1 MGIRHLSEDVILVTL
16 PKEPQTG
23 KELRAVNETIG
34 SEGLWD
40 VIIDFSM
47 VEIITSANI
56 SNLLILNRSL
66 QNAGLRLIFCN
77 VALPTKCIFKIAGL
91 DVFFEFADD
100 KFAALA
106 AMKLAVQTV

>member
-1 MGIRHLSEDVILVTL
+1 MGIRNLSEDVILVTL

-23 KELRAVNETIG
+23 KELRAINETVS

-47 VEIITSANI
+47 VEIITSSNI
-56 SNLLILNRSL
+56 SNLLILHRSL
-66 QNAGLRLIFCN
+66 ENAGRRLILCS
-77 VALPTKCIFKIAGL
+77 VALPTKCIFKVAGL
-91 DVFFEFADD
+91 DGLFEFADD

-106 AMKLAVQTV
+106 TMKLAVQTL